1 MPKNTLYEMLEVSE
15 NASDEVIE
23 KAYKVHAKKYH
34 PDLQKEQ
41 NKKSAEI
48 KMKEINEAYEVLGNK
63 EKRREY
69 DLKLQMEREEERIR
83 NQQENTIEDSSNQV
97 IDNDNPTDIE
107 KDRAIYQR
115 KLYQE
120 EIKQRK
126 KMQENLNKEYENAY
140 YNYLRSLG
148 YRVKHKWTKENVK
161 DFFIVIGIMIL
172 IFMALWFI
180 PPTHDWLVNFYE
192 QNPILK
198 AIVDLIIAVV
208 TGIFK
213 GIWKFI
219 TGLFIV

>member
-23 KAYKVHAKKYH
+23 KAYKVLAKKYH

-48 KMKEINEAYEVLGNK
+48 KMKKINEAYEILGNK

-69 DLKLQMEREEERIR
+69 DLKLQMEREEEKIR
-83 NQQENTIEDSSNQV
+83 NQQENTIADLSNQV
-97 IDNDNPTDIE
+97 IDNANPTDIE
-107 KDRAIYQR
+107 KDREIYQR

-120 EIKQRK
+120 EMQQRK

-161 DFFIVIGIMIL
+161 DFFIVIGIMML
-172 IFMALWFI
+172 IFIALWFI

-198 AIVDLIIAVV
+198 AIVDLIIAIVA
-208 TGIFK
+208 GIFK